1 MCYEE
6 TTEAVEPEVVEE
18 EDQERDPND
27 PQVEAAVREFRDLV
41 AAGDAP
47 PEFNLA
53 AVDTLILMATT
64 GEVTW
69 AAALANIGHEI
80 ETWMARQQEPAEE
93 ELAAGQLVGAALYNP
108 ATGQVIEIP
117 LDQLE
122 GLDLDQLLQDQSNG
136 FLDLPTG

>member
-6 TTEAVEPEVVEE
+6 TTEAVEPEVVE

-80 ETWMARQQEPAEE
+80 ETWMAQQQGEQEP
-93 ELAAGQLVGAALYNP
+93 AAGQLVGAALYNP

-122 GLDLDQLLQDQSNG
+122 GLDLDQLLQEQSNG